1 MLPTPL
7 HPQLVYDHCEA
18 LAAAGLD
25 EAAAARRA
33 LEEELLAGGSA
44 AGPGPCP
51 CRLRAALEGLHPA
64 NITAVTCWPQRAL
77 AVTGCADG
85 SVLVLGYDG
94 TLSGTLSAGTSGVLC
109 LALSPDSL
117 GGSGGGSIGSGN
129 LIAAGCMDGSVAVL
143 DSESCAMLACAQPHR
158 KYVVAAAWASDGR
171 HLVTGSWD
179 QSFAVHCLQRR
190 TGSAAAEA
198 AEAEAE
204 AAPAVAAAGEE
215 GSWELVEV
223 YREQCT
229 GKVNAAVFLP
239 PLSNH
244 GSEGNGERSGDTG
257 SGGGPSFLVAV
268 QGSNYLRELCIAPGS
283 SAAAGD
289 DSTAAATDIEPA
301 AAAAAAAATVREVC
315 RRNMNVTGDDHVSF
329 SAAHLALAP
338 CGRLLLVSADNG
350 RLVLYERVGEKGR
363 AGAARGGSTVRLRTL
378 RRPAQ
383 QGSQQAH
390 SICQK
395 LAALPRATPA
405 ECTSPPAAPLP
416 VRAGWT
422 PLRTLIGLPVEQFHQ
437 YAAAIDASGHY
448 AIAGGPAAWARKWQ
462 GEACSPE
469 QLARPSLPAQPS
481 TGPRTGPS
489 PPPRPLASPRACS
502 CRRRCPV
509 HLPPGHRPPRGHAG
523 GAPCQ
528 ERARPVLRR
537 PQQPAPHMQL
547 RPQRQNMGGRG
558 RAGPPGLNT

>member
-1 MLPTPL
+1 MAPALDPQSDPDRFALAVVQQYL
-7 HPQLVYDHCEA
+7 HEQGFCTALAALEHESGLHVKNEPARGSALLALVYDHCEA

-350 RLVLYERVGEKGR
+350 RLVLYERVG
-363 AGAARGGSTVRLRTL
+363 
-378 RRPAQ
+378 
-383 QGSQQAH
+383 
-390 SICQK
+390 
-395 LAALPRATPA
+395 
-405 ECTSPPAAPLP
+405 
-416 VRAGWT
+416 WT

-448 AIAGGPAAWARKWQ
+448 AIAAA
-462 GEACSPE
+462 
-469 QLARPSLPAQPS
+469 
-481 TGPRTGPS
+481 
-489 PPPRPLASPRACS
+489 
-502 CRRRCPV
+502 
-509 HLPPGHRPPRGHAG
+509 AG
-523 GAPCQ
+523 GALCIFHLGT
-528 ERARPVLRR
+528 ARLVATLAAH
-537 PQQPAPHMQL
+537 PAKNVRGL
-547 RPQRQNMGGRG
+547 CFDGLNNLLLTCSFDRSVKIWEAADGRG
-558 RAGPPGLNT
+558 HQA